1 MVVCPIF
8 SIIIVLF
15 FSFCIVSTT
24 WSDGPVLALNFT
36 HSRRNPRRKSLKLE
50 EVEHTGTLFENCHK
64 SYSGKENKNAVL
76 HGPV

>member
-1 MVVCPIF
+1 MIVCQMF

-36 HSRRNPRRKSLKLE
+36 HSRRNPRHKSLKLE
-50 EVEHTGTLFENCHK
+50 EMEHICTLFKNCHK
-64 SYSGKENKNAVL
+64 SHSGK
-76 HGPV
+76 